1 MKSTTYFLGT
11 GNTLITYISTSPH
24 MIVSQGRSDSK
35 QKLVGKIL
43 EANDKASSRFGN
55 IIKSRT
61 AFIVVEEPDE
71 VVGVEYNF
79 WNFCG
84 ETYIT
89 RIKDLIGIAAERLER
104 SPFTRRVSIPVWKSE
119 DHLCGNPPALTE
131 VSFLQMEGNLHVT
144 AYIRS
149 LDALNYYDFN
159 FDLVNYILQE
169 VVNATEFEKGTMAMI
184 IAIPHIYSRDYD
196 RALEMSRDAEEVFG
210 VTEYGAHLVEDYF
223 STAWHSSL
231 EAIYHQGKKKQTEWG
246 EIFEGQAES
255 RFIHRLLVEVEN
267 PYEMQIHDKAPFSR
281 KYGIGYAHDYVICA
295 KYIDSEV
302 KEDIL
307 KEEEAYTYAERARY
321 CQYDEQH
328 IDQLYTVINKL
339 KQDRNRRDCYVGISR
354 QWDIESDE
362 PPCLRGYQFCSE
374 NSDELSGLFY
384 MRSNDAYGAMH
395 ANMFAFSTLTQYV
408 TELIGSKRHRYYHFA
423 LDAHIYSEFLEAVE
437 DLLKPQT
444 PTYSSG

>member
-1 MKSTTYFLGT
+1 
-11 GNTLITYISTSPH
+11 
-24 MIVSQGRSDSK
+24 MIIARGKSDSK

-43 EANDKASSRFGN
+43 EANGKSSSRFGN
-55 IIKSRT
+55 IIKSSP
-61 AFIVVEEPDE
+61 AFMVIEDPGEAGRVDHD
-71 VVGVEYNF
+71 F

-84 ETYIT
+84 ETYVT
-89 RIKDLIGIAAERLER
+89 RIGDLVSIAAERLKS
-104 SPFTRRVSIPVWKSE
+104 SPFTRRISIPAWKPE
-119 DHLCGNPPALTE
+119 DHLCDNPPALTE
-131 VSFLQMEGNLHVT
+131 ISFLQLEGKLHAT

-149 LDALNYYDFN
+149 LDALNYYNFN
-159 FDLVNYILQE
+159 FDLINHILQQ
-169 VVNATEFEKGTMAMI
+169 VVEDTGHEFEKGTMAMLV
-184 IAIPHIYSRDYD
+184 AIPHIYARDYG
-196 RALEMSRDAEEVFG
+196 RAQEMSRSSEEVFG

-231 EAIYHQGKKKQTEWG
+231 EAIYHQGKKKETEWG
-246 EIFEGQAES
+246 ELFEGQAES
-255 RFIHRLLVEVEN
+255 MFIHRLFVEVKD
-267 PYEMQIHDKAPFSR
+267 PYEMQLHDKAPFTR
-281 KYGIGYAHDYVICA
+281 NYGIDYAHDYVICA

-302 KEDIL
+302 RENIL

-339 KQDRNRRDCYVGISR
+339 KLDRNRRDCYVGVSR
-354 QWDIESDE
+354 QWDLESDE
-362 PPCLRGYQFCSE
+362 PPCLRGYQFCGE
-374 NSDELSGLFY
+374 NNDELSGLFY

-408 TELIGSKRHRYYHFA
+408 TELIGLKRHRYYHFA

-437 DLLKPQT
+437 DLLKPET